1 MLPEDPD
8 TATFRRLTL
17 RDDRRVTVRAIF
29 PEDKTILDEAFERPC
44 KEAFYTSFLSVVRD
58 VPREILLLCAPGP
71 GGHAVALVAITG
83 TGPSEAMVGGVRYVT
98 DASGGTG
105 EFAVTVADA

>member
-17 RDDRRVTVRAIF
+17 RDDRQVAVRAII
-29 PEDKTILDEAFERPC
+29 PEDKTILDQAFERLC
-44 KEAFYTSFLSVVRD
+44 KEVFYTRFLSVVCD
-58 VPREILLLCAPGP
+58 VPKEILLPCASGP
-71 GGHAVALVAITG
+71 GGHAVALVAITD

>member
-8 TATFRRLTL
+8 TAIFRRVTL
-17 RDDRRVTVRAIF
+17 RDDRQVTVKAIF

-44 KEAFYTSFLSVVRD
+44 EEAFYTRFLSVVRD

-83 TGPSEAMVGGVRYVT
+83 TGPSEAIVGGARYVT
-98 DASGGTG
+98 GASGGTG

>member
-29 PEDKTILDEAFERPC
+29 PEDKTILDQAFERLC
-44 KEAFYTSFLSVVRD
+44 KEAFYTRFLSDVCD
-58 VPREILLLCAPGP
+58 VPKRNSPPLCIWSWWAR
-71 GGHAVALVAITG
+71 GGIGCHHRHWT
-83 TGPSEAMVGGVRYVT
+83 VGSHGRWCSLR
-98 DASGGTG
+98 DRCFGRHGRIS
-105 EFAVTVADA
+105 VTVADA